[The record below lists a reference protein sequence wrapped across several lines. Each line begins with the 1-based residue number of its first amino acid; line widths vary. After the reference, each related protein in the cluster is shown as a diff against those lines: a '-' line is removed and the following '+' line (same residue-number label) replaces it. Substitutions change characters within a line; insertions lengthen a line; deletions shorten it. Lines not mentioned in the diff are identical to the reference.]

1 MFSEDET
8 TLLYRM
14 KDNPIGFPF
23 MLNDKELDTVVA
35 AVKRERGDEETQL
48 RRQVRVWI
56 ASNFNWFYAMDGG
69 FKAERSEP
77 PYPGDFIQDDTH
89 PFGRV
94 YLALENLILFMLSKG
109 TTFQQIGGYINSE
122 MENSTAVKNKF
133 FMNVEEP

>member
-14 KDNPIGFPF
+14 KDNPVGFPF
-23 MLNDKELDTVVA
+23 MLNDKELDDVVS
-35 AVKRERGDEETQL
+35 AVKRERGNEEMQT
-48 RRQVRVWI
+48 RRKIRVWI
-56 ASNFNWFYAMDGG
+56 AANFNWFYAMDGG

-94 YLALENLILFMLSKG
+94 YLALENLILFEMKAGISLKMIGVRINAMMEKS
-109 TTFQQIGGYINSE
+109 TTIQNKYY
-122 MENSTAVKNKF
+122 ME
-133 FMNVEEP
+133 VEEP

>member
-23 MLNDKELDTVVA
+23 MLNDKELDLVVA
-35 AVKRERGDEETQL
+35 AVKRERGDEEMQT
-48 RRQVRVWI
+48 RRKIRVWI
-56 ASNFNWFYAMDGG
+56 AANFNWFYAMDGG

-77 PYPGDFIQDDTH
+77 PYPGDFVQDDTH

-94 YLALENLILFMLSKG
+94 YLALENLVYHLLIRGWSFKKVGKLLNTMMNES
-109 TTFQQIGGYINSE
+109 
-122 MENSTAVKNKF
+122 STIKNKYQ
-133 FMNVEEP
+133 MTVEEP